1 MGTEIHWLAVIVA
14 GVAAFM
20 VGGLWYSVLFGK
32 MWMEARGVTRE
43 EIQAKGGGNVGPMFA
58 ITFALDLVIA
68 FVLDHTLGT
77 YGNPDLSLT
86 LMIAGGIAAGFII
99 PAVAVNYLYQQAT
112 LRHFLIDAGHWLA
125 ALLAMGLVFE
135 LLG

>member
-32 MWMEARGVTRE
+32 MWMEARGLTVE
-43 EIQAKGGGNVGPMFA
+43 DAKKNGGNVGMMFG
-58 ITFALDLVIA
+58 ITFLLDVVIA

-77 YGNPDLSLT
+77 YGNPDMSLT

-99 PAVAVNYLYQQAT
+99 PAMAVNYLYQQAT
-112 LRHFLIDAGHWLA
+112 LKHFLIDAGHWMA
-125 ALLAMGLVFE
+125 ALLAMGLVLE